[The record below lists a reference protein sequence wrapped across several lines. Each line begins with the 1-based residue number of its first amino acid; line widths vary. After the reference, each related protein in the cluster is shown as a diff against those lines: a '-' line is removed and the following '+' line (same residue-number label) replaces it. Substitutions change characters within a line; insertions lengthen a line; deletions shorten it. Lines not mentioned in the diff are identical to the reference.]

1 MLAISERIR
10 NNILPSCLGLY
21 DVYAQE
27 HPGKTIVIVH
37 VVVTRGTE
45 KLYYLKRLFLVVL
58 AFAQAFL

>member
-27 HPGKTIVIVH
+27 HPGKTIVH